1 MSQVVILLGS
11 NLGERGKLLARARE
25 AITGAV
31 GTIVKQSS
39 VDETEPWG
47 FTDEETPKFLNQVVV
62 VETTLSPLGVLD
74 RLQKIENDL
83 GRVRGE
89 VKMGENGLQLYDSR
103 PIDIDILF
111 YDDIVLKHSRL
122 TIPHRFIAKRQF
134 VLTPLREV
142 MPDYVHPVLKK
153 PIREL

>member
-1 MSQVVILLGS
+1 MAQVVILLGS
-11 NLGERGKLLARARE
+11 NRGDREALLARARE
-25 AITGAV
+25 AIAGAV
-31 GTIVKQSS
+31 GPIVNQST
-39 VDETEPWG
+39 VHETEPWG
-47 FTDEETPKFLNQVVV
+47 FTDPQQFLNQVVV
-62 VETTLSPLGVLD
+62 AETTFSPLGVLD

-83 GRVRGE
+83 GRVRDKVKTDEKGE
-89 VKMGENGLQLYDSR
+89 RVYESR

-111 YDDIVLKHSRL
+111 YDDVVLNHSRL

-134 VLTPLREV
+134 VLAPLREV